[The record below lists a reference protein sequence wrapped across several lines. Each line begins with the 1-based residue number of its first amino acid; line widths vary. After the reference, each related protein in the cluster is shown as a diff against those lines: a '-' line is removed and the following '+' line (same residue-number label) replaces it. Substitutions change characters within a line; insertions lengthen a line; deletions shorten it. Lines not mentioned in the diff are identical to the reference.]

1 MMIDVQAAIYAGAGA
16 ALVAIGGA
24 LFGSA
29 FADRVRRGL
38 AVATA
43 ELSELRSAHDEVST
57 RARELVSAQGAIEG
71 ELADARKQLDAR
83 ERERVAAEARAAEL
97 QRRLD
102 EAAREKTELAA
113 NLEAANASAAEIER
127 AKAAADEAAR
137 ARAQL
142 EARLAAKDD
151 ELKAAK
157 AAAAAA
163 TKAALGRTRDMTA
176 DGELAAARRDV
187 ADLKKTLEQ
196 LRSEKDLL
204 SEKLDAQG
212 RLIEAARARSRELQE
227 ELKRLKGGAP

>member
-157 AAAAAA
+157 AA
-163 TKAALGRTRDMTA
+163 LGRTRDMTA